1 MIVFGGLLLVV
12 FVSLAVSRRRSKQ
25 KLSIATLRAIRKV
38 SSPSRCDWV
47 DAMLAEHDAIGD
59 RRSARRF
66 ARGCL
71 RALLFSPSAADV
83 TARTI
88 GGALGAAVACAVG
101 LALYGIVV
109 YPDIRPDGGTWWVW
123 SLYLAVFLAV
133 LAFFS
138 VVGLS
143 LASLGSARVRRVG
156 VLAGA
161 SAALLG
167 WWAAQSDAV
176 VSSVSLI
183 VVALPLVVVVMVVA
197 RRTGRRDQAA
207 VAAGLMAITAG
218 LLIFIADV
226 TTIYVTGGGP
236 PTPFLLHQFAH
247 SGAHSYAGWAIN
259 EALGGAVVLLCC
271 VPVVIVVLG
280 LLATQIVAAKGLSTP
295 GLTEN
300 SPESA

>member
-12 FVSLAVSRRRSKQ
+12 FVSLAVSRRCSSQ

-156 VLAGA
+156 VLADVR
-161 SAALLG
+161 SLLG

-259 EALGGAVVLLCC
+259 EAWVAQWSCC
-271 VPVVIVVLG
+271 AHPVVIVVLG